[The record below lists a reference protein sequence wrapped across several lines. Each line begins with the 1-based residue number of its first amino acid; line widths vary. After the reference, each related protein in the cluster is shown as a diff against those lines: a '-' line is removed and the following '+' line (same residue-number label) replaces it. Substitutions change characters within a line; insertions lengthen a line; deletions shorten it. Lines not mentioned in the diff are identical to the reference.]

1 MLEEPAELPSLAR
14 YPELEDALEE
24 YVPVVFES
32 VVRRRCFM
40 IGTPVDAFM
49 MLIVDCNCNVDSVVV
64 RLEIDTAV
72 DDII

>member
-14 YPELEDALEE
+14 YPELDDALEE

-49 MLIVDCNCNVDSVVV
+49 IDCY
-64 RLEIDTAV
+64 
-72 DDII
+72 